1 MLFLATRLH
10 FNSTLPLLGSWEL
23 MIVEHSEAEAGDP
36 RQESKPLK
44 TKAVDKVKPLS
55 NTRLKSTV
63 NTIGTNPIYAIAGP
77 SANL

>member
-1 MLFLATRLH
+1 
-10 FNSTLPLLGSWEL
+10 
-23 MIVEHSEAEAGDP
+23 MIVEHSEAVAGDP

-63 NTIGTNPIYAIAGP
+63 NTIGANPIYAIAGP
-77 SANL
+77 SANLRIKLLDKS